1 MAPAITVTKRDGTE
15 QKFSQ
20 SKIKL
25 AVAKTAKRAG
35 IPRELTAYI
44 QNNLPKEIQND
55 LRGKKEV
62 DSSEIRDLVLANLR
76 EKSELMQ
83 EIVKEFRA
91 YKK

>member
-1 MAPAITVTKRDGTE
+1 MTTVLKSDGSE

-20 SKIKL
+20 TKIRL
-25 AVAKTAKRAG
+25 AVAKAAKRTG
-35 IPRELTAYI
+35 IPKELTVYI
-44 QNNLPKEIQND
+44 QRNLPKEIQNE

-62 DSSEIRDLVLANLR
+62 GSSEIRNLVLDNLR
-76 EKSELMQ
+76 EKSEFLQ

>member
-1 MAPAITVTKRDGTE
+1 MTTVLKSDGSE

-20 SKIKL
+20 SKIRL
-25 AVAKTAKRAG
+25 AVAKAAKRTDV
-35 IPRELTAYI
+35 PKELTSYI
-44 QNNLPKEIQND
+44 QNNLPKEIQRE

-62 DSSEIRDLVLANLR
+62 DSSEIRDLVLDNLKG
-76 EKSELMQ
+76 KSEFLQ

>member
-20 SKIKL
+20 SKIKQ
-25 AVAKTAKRAG
+25 AVSKTAKRVG
-35 IPRELTAYI
+35 MPKELATYI
-44 QNNLPKEIQND
+44 QNNLPKEIQHE

-62 DSSEIRDLVLANLR
+62 DSSEIRDLVLSNLK

-83 EIVKEFRA
+83 EIVREFRGH
-91 YKK
+91 KK